1 MSVGLYRTIVE
12 KTSGNVLDKEVKRGG
27 ANIALW

>member
-1 MSVGLYRTIVE
+1 MSVGLYRTIGG
-12 KTSGNVLDKEVKRGG
+12 KTSGNVLDKEVKRDG